1 MAESVSPLTGL
12 EESHREMSFLCG
24 IEGVTGGGADAF
36 EAAVLQVITEV
47 AEHGIPLA
55 QLQAV
60 LHQIEMSQRE
70 VGGDGMP
77 YGLQLIFSCLS
88 AAIHRGDPV
97 ELLDLDAAIETLRKD
112 IEDPAFIK
120 GLARTLL
127 LENQHRVT
135 LTLQPDVNLAQEKA
149 PRRFPTELRDAG
161 GPRHGH

>member
-1 MAESVSPLTGL
+1 MSARHRLWRQTGDA
-12 EESHREMSFLCG
+12 
-24 IEGVTGGGADAF
+24 ADAF
-36 EAAVLQVITEV
+36 ETAVLQVITEV

-97 ELLDLDAAIETLRKD
+97 ELLDLDAAIETGF
-112 IEDPAFIK
+112 A
-120 GLARTLL
+120 
-127 LENQHRVT
+127 
-135 LTLQPDVNLAQEKA
+135 
-149 PRRFPTELRDAG
+149 
-161 GPRHGH
+161 

>member
-24 IEGVTGGGADAF
+24 IEGVTGDAADAF

-47 AEHGIPLA
+47 AEHGSPLRNCRPF
-55 QLQAV
+55 

-88 AAIHRGDPV
+88 AAIHRG
-97 ELLDLDAAIETLRKD
+97 
-112 IEDPAFIK
+112 
-120 GLARTLL
+120 
-127 LENQHRVT
+127 
-135 LTLQPDVNLAQEKA
+135 
-149 PRRFPTELRDAG
+149 
-161 GPRHGH
+161 GPRSNCWILMRPSRRSEKISRIPRLLKVWLGRYCLKTSIESP